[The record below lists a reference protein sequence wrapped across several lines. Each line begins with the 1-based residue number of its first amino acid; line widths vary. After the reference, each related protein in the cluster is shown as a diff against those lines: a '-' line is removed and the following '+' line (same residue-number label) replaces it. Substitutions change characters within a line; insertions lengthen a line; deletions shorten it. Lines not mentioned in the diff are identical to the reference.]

1 MEQIMNTLREVTAE
15 KTEKERI
22 LRFRYPWFDV
32 AYNWLIVALVI
43 SFGISCIIWA
53 VNIHTDKKAASVA
66 STALAQYQ
74 EEERAKAEAQA
85 AELAA
90 AQKSEEAVLDRWANA
105 GAKMLYGIRNFK
117 DKYNYSETDYETYLQ
132 CVWNRYLYGNSLTDV
147 EMIISQKDQFLGYYD
162 TSPVLDDLYRISK
175 EFFTA
180 KLHETSLACDPS
192 YRFAELTPKGIYLVS
207 EFGADGYARRYHA

>member
-1 MEQIMNTLREVTAE
+1 MEQVMDTLREITAE

-32 AYNWLIVALVI
+32 AYNWLIVCMIIA
-43 SFGISCIIWA
+43 FGISCIIWA

-66 STALAQYQ
+66 ATALAQYQ

-90 AQKSEEAVLDRWANA
+90 AQKSEEAALDRWANA
-105 GAKMLYGIRNFK
+105 GAKMLYGIRNFN

-132 CVWNRYLYGNSLTDV
+132 CVWNRYLYGNELTDV
-147 EMIISQKDQFLGYYD
+147 ETIISQKDQFLGYFD
-162 TSPVLDDLYRISK
+162 TNPVLDDLYKISK
-175 EFFTA
+175 EFFTE
-180 KLHETSLACDPS
+180 KLHETSLVCDPS